1 MKPLKSVLLAP
12 FLLSSLSFIS
22 LPTEHPTASL
32 FPSLLEASYPAFF
45 FSCSCFIYFF
55 AGCFIITL
63 FIYLNYSAVLKTN
76 MSKIRSLPFTWTA
89 CKWQCSCTQH
99 DHLLLFPW
107 DPALPLCSGCSP
119 SSSFT
124 LLPKSEVPPPAPQ
137 LWTYCSWLLPIDDTP
152 HLSDQS
158 ERTSPLSIR
167 LH

>member
-45 FSCSCFIYFF
+45 FLILLHLFLCRLLHYH
-55 AGCFIITL
+55 

-107 DPALPLCSGCSP
+107 DPALPLCSGCSL

-158 ERTSPLSIR
+158 ERKSPLSIR
-167 LH
+167 